1 MQSSILLLPTLYPR
15 LHRDRHH
22 LLSSPPQASPGP
34 TLKPDVAGKSLLR
47 PSSED
52 IKLCA
57 DHFTCRVPPSQ
68 SILRIIWDKRIN
80 DTPAQKVFD
89 AMLVSQSYSSSRF
102 HFASGFP
109 MCSLVRWT

>member
-89 AMLVSQSYSSSRF
+89 AMLLQIDWTWHYGLF
-102 HFASGFP
+102 SGP
-109 MCSLVRWT
+109 QA